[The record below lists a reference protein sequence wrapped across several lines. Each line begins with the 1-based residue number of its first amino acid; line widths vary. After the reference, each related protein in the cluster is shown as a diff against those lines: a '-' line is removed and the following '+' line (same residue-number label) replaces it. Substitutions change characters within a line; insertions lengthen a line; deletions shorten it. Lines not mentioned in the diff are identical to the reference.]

1 MHLVQADGKTAPDSD
16 SMLLVQA
23 ATRRQVRVP
32 LEPDRP
38 STLGSGVSADV
49 RIEEGG
55 LLPRH
60 VQFARQHDEVIAQP
74 VGGAPLTLNG
84 RPVSE
89 PVALSSGD
97 WLGLG
102 AVLFQVR
109 LAGAEVER
117 PRLAAGPPLGAQQV
131 ITIGRLPDNDVTI
144 DTPVVSRRHARLVRG
159 GDGWTVEDLG
169 SINGTFL
176 NGQRITG
183 SLPVRPGD
191 RLEVGSFAYRFNE
204 DRLEP
209 VDGAGTVRLEA
220 RGLGKTVAD
229 AATGQPKALL
239 AGVDLTILPGEFVG
253 LFGTSGSGKSTLMDA
268 LNGRRPATDGAVL
281 YNGLDIRRSFA
292 LFKSTIGYVPQQ
304 DIVHR
309 KITIRRA
316 LAYTARLRLPEDTSA
331 DEIARYVD
339 DAIARVGLAD
349 KGDQPIDTPV
359 PLSGG
364 QLKRVSLAVEL
375 VSNPALLF
383 LDEAT
388 SGLDAGTDKRMM
400 QLFARLAGD
409 RKTVV
414 CVTHTLENVDVCHL
428 VVVLYQ
434 GRVVYFG
441 PPAGVLDHFEIRRLS
456 DVYDTLENA
465 PGERWAERYEDSAFH
480 RDYVARRLAPPVE
493 QGALPAEVTVPAP
506 RAGRWFDVRQC
517 GILTRRYV
525 DLVLSDRRNL
535 AILLLQAPLIG
546 AVVGLVFGKGETL
559 AQRAVAESQLSFMLV
574 ISAVWFGC
582 LNAAREIVKELPI
595 YARERSVNLSVG
607 PYLASKLLPLA
618 ALCAI
623 QCVGLL
629 LAVALFIEVPGSL
642 GQRGVALFLTGLAA
656 TAMGLAVSAL
666 MTTTDKAVAMVP
678 ILLIPQ
684 VILANAVVR
693 LTPAVERVAK
703 ATTLSYWGYDAVK
716 ATLDPEI
723 RGAVDLA
730 GNPLV
735 VVAGSYPYDLT
746 MLGLFFIVFVTIAG
760 VALRMRDR
768 VA

>member
-1 MHLVQADGKTAPDSD
+1 MHLVQAGGKAAPDSD

-23 ATRRQVRVP
+23 ATRRQVRVQ

-38 STLGSGVSADV
+38 SIVGSGASADV
-49 RIEEGG
+49 RIEDGG

-60 VQFARQHDEVIAQP
+60 VQFARRHDEVIAQP
-74 VGGAPLTLNG
+74 VDAAPLTLNG

-89 PVALSSGD
+89 PVALASGD

-102 AVLFQVR
+102 SVLFQVR
-109 LAGAEVER
+109 LGDAAVER
-117 PRLAAGPPLGAQQV
+117 PRPRAGPPPGARV

-169 SINGTFL
+169 STNGTFL

-191 RLEVGSFAYRFNE
+191 RLEVGSFAYRFDE
-204 DRLEP
+204 DRLDP
-209 VDGAGTVRLEA
+209 VDGAGTVKLEA

-229 AATGQPKALL
+229 AATGRPKALL

-253 LFGTSGSGKSTLMDA
+253 IFGTSGSGKSTLMDA

-281 YNGLDIRRSFA
+281 YNGLDIRRSFP

-339 DAIARVGLAD
+339 DAIERVGLAD

-400 QLFARLAGD
+400 QLFSRLADD

-428 VVVLYQ
+428 VVVLFQ

-465 PGERWAERYEDSAFH
+465 PAERWAERYEASAFH
-480 RDYVARRLAPPVE
+480 RDYVARRLAPVE
-493 QGALPAEVTVPAP
+493 QGSRPAEVAVPATRP
-506 RAGRWFDVRQC
+506 RRWFDARQG
-517 GILTRRYV
+517 GILTRRYI

-546 AVVGLVFGKGETL
+546 VVVGLVFGTGETL

-595 YARERSVNLSVG
+595 YARERSVNLGVG
-607 PYLASKLLPLA
+607 PYLASKLMPLA

-629 LAVALFIEVPGSL
+629 VAVSLFIEVPGNL
-642 GQRGVALFLTGLAA
+642 VQRGGALFLTGLAA
-656 TAMGLAVSAL
+656 TAMGLAISAL

-684 VILANAVVR
+684 VILSNAVVR
-693 LTPAVERVAK
+693 LTGTVEGFAK

-716 ATLDPEI
+716 ATLDPEV

-730 GNPLV
+730 GKPLV
-735 VVAGSYPYDLT
+735 FVAGTYPHD
-746 MLGLFFIVFVTIAG
+746 MMILGLFCIVFVAIAG
-760 VALRMRDR
+760 VALRVRDR
-768 VA
+768 VV